1 MSKQNLPNPFEC
13 ARRIHGV
20 SVLLKP
26 EDVMDTGTGPVL
38 SRAEAE
44 RLLDEHGSTIAA
56 QMLVAGI
63 NAAVDIISEQGGRS

>member
-1 MSKQNLPNPFEC
+1 MSKQKLQNPFEC

-26 EDVMDTGTGPVL
+26 EDVMGTGAGPVL
-38 SRAEAE
+38 SRTEAE
-44 RLLDEHGSTIAA
+44 RRLDEHGSAIAA

-63 NAAVDIISEQGGRS
+63 NAAANLISEQGGRP

>member
-1 MSKQNLPNPFEC
+1 MSKEKLPNPFEC

-44 RLLDEHGSTIAA
+44 RLLAEHGPTIAA
-56 QMLVAGI
+56 HMLVAGI
-63 NAAVDIISEQGGRS
+63 NAAVAIISEQGGRS

>member
-26 EDVMDTGTGPVL
+26 EDVMDIGTGPVL
-38 SRAEAE
+38 SRVEAE
-44 RLLDEHGSTIAA
+44 RLLDEHGPTIAA

-63 NAAVDIISEQGGRS
+63 NAAAHIISEQGGRP